1 MSGHAVR
8 QSSAALQRL
17 ARLCPLLGS
26 LALVGCAAPGGT
38 VPTVGSSAAEPR
50 AAVVDARA
58 LERFGR
64 MPPQD
69 DVVGSADWYRPRVA
83 VAGAPRP
90 WPESLAP
97 AGAFADALQAA
108 RGYDTLALVV
118 VQDGRVVLEDYAGG
132 IGPGQRFDTQS
143 MHRGLLAL
151 AVLAAAEQGAIPSL
165 DLPAS
170 RWLREWSDPAD
181 PRSRITVR
189 DLLLGQSGLVDPP
202 FENRPDSPGMLL
214 FIGSDLAGPVLSQ
227 PLRSAPGAVHRGV
240 ALDAQALGLLLER
253 ATGRGYARHLSE
265 RIWKPIGADTAW
277 VRLDRPGGNTRTFC
291 CIQATARDWARVGQ
305 LVLDRGRAGGREV
318 LPASR
323 IDELLGPSPLSP
335 AHAMFWLREPVALV
349 PRSVAGDR
357 PLPEPTAFASDG
369 VVYFGG
375 RGGQRVYVLPRQ
387 SAVVVRIGR
396 IRNDFDDG
404 LFLNPFI
411 AALDRGR

>member
-1 MSGHAVR
+1 MTAGGR
-8 QSSAALQRL
+8 AALCVAVL
-17 ARLCPLLGS
+17 AGAV
-26 LALVGCAAPGGT
+26 LAGCAAPAVAPPAAAPAAAPVT
-38 VPTVGSSAAEPR
+38 APVDALAAE
-50 AAVVDARA
+50 
-58 LERFGR
+58 RFRR

-83 VAGAPRP
+83 VAGAPRA
-90 WPESLAP
+90 WPVSPTPEA
-97 AGAFADALQAA
+97 AFADGLRAA
-108 RGYDTLALVV
+108 RAYDTLALVV
-118 VQDGRVVLEDYAGG
+118 VQDGRVVFEDYAPG
-132 IGPGQRFDTQS
+132 IGRDQRFDTQS

-151 AVLAAAEQGAIPSL
+151 AVLAAAEQGVIPSL

-170 RWLREWSDPAD
+170 RWLREWADPAD

-305 LVLDRGRAGGREV
+305 LVLDRGRAGGRQV
-318 LPASR
+318 LSAAR
-323 IDELLGPSPLSP
+323 IDELLAPSPLSP

-357 PLPEPTAFASDG
+357 PLPKPTAFASDG

-375 RGGQRVYVLPRQ
+375 RGGQRVYVLTRQ
-387 SAVVVRIGR
+387 NAVVVRIGR

-411 AALDRGR
+411 AALGRGG